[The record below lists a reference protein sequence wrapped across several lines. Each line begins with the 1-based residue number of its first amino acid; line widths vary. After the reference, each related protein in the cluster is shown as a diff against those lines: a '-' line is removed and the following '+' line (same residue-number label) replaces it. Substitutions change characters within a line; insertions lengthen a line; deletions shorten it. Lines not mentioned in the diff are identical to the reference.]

1 MVRAFL
7 VGESVLDPAK
17 STMAP
22 CGSGRL
28 RELVPGSDAL
38 GCIGLGL
45 PRAPSSC
52 LIGVIDV
59 VAIRPL
65 DHALSVPR
73 FGVASYRGI
82 GIGGGKD
89 VISAKLQYAFSLGCI
104 AFRHITRHF
113 THYPLVTLD
122 NMALLWRRFTRWAG
136 PRLLSVALGPS
147 QGPGVRLVRVR
158 VRASVRVTVGLG

>member
-17 STMAP
+17 GTMAP

-38 GCIGLGL
+38 GCIGLGP

-65 DHALSVPR
+65 GHALALVPR
-73 FGVASYRGI
+73 LYSASHRGI

-89 VISAKLQYAFSLGCI
+89 VISEK
-104 AFRHITRHF
+104 
-113 THYPLVTLD
+113 P
-122 NMALLWRRFTRWAG
+122 
-136 PRLLSVALGPS
+136 
-147 QGPGVRLVRVR
+147 
-158 VRASVRVTVGLG
+158 